1 MITSNPHPGR
11 DSFSPA
17 RRLGD
22 FLVAYLRHHP
32 DFYLFSPDE
41 TTSNKLDALYDV
53 TARAWDLP
61 RAPFDLPEAGSGHII
76 EMLSENTLFACM
88 TGHLISGSPAAMTS
102 YEAFF
107 SIITSQ
113 ILQHLKFL
121 QQSQS
126 VSWRPAYPS
135 ANLLST
141 STCWRQDHN
150 GFTHQS
156 PALISTL
163 LALPS
168 NLTNCLFPIDDLAA
182 EAAAIYAFNSQHRVN
197 LVTFNKTDQPRWLTS
212 PAADAQFFHG
222 GASIVDFAPADQPV
236 TPAPAAK
243 PTNSKPS
250 HPSPSDHPDYILT
263 AAGDIVSTEALRA
276 LAILRRDLPDKRFRF
291 VNIAAL
297 SYNAIG
303 TTDRKLTPAEF
314 RRLFTSD
321 RPIIANFHGYPATLA
336 YILSQYA
343 DPSRLHVHGFEDQG
357 STTTPFEMLSLNHA
371 SRYHLALDV
380 ARLEHRQDLI
390 QKYQHA
396 ITTNR
401 AYAHQHGID
410 KTD

>member
-22 FLVAYLRHHP
+22 FLVAYLHRHP

-182 EAAAIYAFNSQHRVN
+182 EAAAIYAFNSRHRVN
-197 LVTFNKTDQPRWLTS
+197 LITFNKTDQPRWLTS

-222 GASIVDFAPADQPV
+222 GASIVDFVPDDQP
-236 TPAPAAK
+236 APTAK
-243 PTNSKPS
+243 PTNSTPS
-250 HPSPSDHPDYILT
+250 NPDHPDYILT

-276 LAILRRDLPDKRFRF
+276 LAILRRDLPGKRFRF

-314 RRLFTSD
+314 SRLFTSD

-336 YILSQYA
+336 HILSQYA
-343 DPSRLHVHGFEDQG
+343 APRRLHVHGFEDQG

-396 ITTNR
+396 ITSNR
-401 AYAHQHGID
+401 AYAHQHGLDQI
-410 KTD
+410 T

>member
-1 MITSNPHPGR
+1 MITSNPRPGR

-22 FLVAYLRHHP
+22 FLVAYLRRHP

-41 TTSNKLDALYDV
+41 TTSNKLDVLYDV

-126 VSWRPAYPS
+126 VSWRPTYPS

-182 EAAAIYAFNSQHRVN
+182 EAAAIYAFNSRHRVN
-197 LVTFNKTDQPRWLTS
+197 LITFNKTDQPRWLTS

-222 GASIVDFAPADQPV
+222 GASIVDFAPADPPI
-236 TPAPAAK
+236 TPSPAAK
-243 PTNSKPS
+243 PAHS
-250 HPSPSDHPDYILT
+250 HTSPSDHPDYILT

-336 YILSQYA
+336 HILSQYT
-343 DPSRLHVHGFEDQG
+343 DPRRLHVHGFEDQG

-380 ARLEHRQDLI
+380 AHLERRSDLI

-396 ITTNR
+396 ITSNR
-401 AYAHQHGID
+401 TYAHQHGLDQI
-410 KTD
+410 T

>member
-22 FLVAYLRHHP
+22 FLVAYLRRHP

-113 ILQHLKFL
+113 VLQHLKFL

-141 STCWRQDHN
+141 STCWRQD
-150 GFTHQS
+150 
-156 PALISTL
+156 
-163 LALPS
+163 
-168 NLTNCLFPIDDLAA
+168 
-182 EAAAIYAFNSQHRVN
+182 R
-197 LVTFNKTDQPRWLTS
+197 PR
-212 PAADAQFFHG
+212 
-222 GASIVDFAPADQPV
+222 
-236 TPAPAAK
+236 
-243 PTNSKPS
+243 
-250 HPSPSDHPDYILT
+250 
-263 AAGDIVSTEALRA
+263 RA
-276 LAILRRDLPDKRFRF
+276 CR
-291 VNIAAL
+291 
-297 SYNAIG
+297 S
-303 TTDRKLTPAEF
+303 
-314 RRLFTSD
+314 
-321 RPIIANFHGYPATLA
+321 
-336 YILSQYA
+336 
-343 DPSRLHVHGFEDQG
+343 
-357 STTTPFEMLSLNHA
+357 
-371 SRYHLALDV
+371 
-380 ARLEHRQDLI
+380 
-390 QKYQHA
+390 
-396 ITTNR
+396 
-401 AYAHQHGID
+401 
-410 KTD
+410 

>member
-22 FLVAYLRHHP
+22 FLVAYLRRHP

-182 EAAAIYAFNSQHRVN
+182 EAAAIYAFNSRHRVN
-197 LVTFNKTDQPRWLTS
+197 LITFNKTDQPRWLTS

-222 GASIVDFAPADQPV
+222 GASIVDFAPADPPV
-236 TPAPAAK
+236 APSPAAK
-243 PTNSKPS
+243 PASSNT
-250 HPSPSDHPDYILT
+250 SPSDHPDYILT

-314 RRLFTSD
+314 RLLFTSD

-336 YILSQYA
+336 HILSQYA
-343 DPSRLHVHGFEDQG
+343 DPRRLHVHGFEDQG

-396 ITTNR
+396 ITSNR
-401 AYAHQHGID
+401 AYAHQHGLDQI
-410 KTD
+410 T